1 MAHDQPNKLARADKS
16 EQRRQLIIE
25 AAATLFILKGFHQ
38 TGMRDIAAQ
47 AGISL
52 GNLYNHFKGKQE
64 IIAAIAE
71 METTEMEPLLK
82 LLETSGA
89 KSQDALITF
98 AKAYFSICSAPENA
112 ALGAEIVAEVFR
124 NPETGKAFS
133 GTRTRLVAALA
144 PHMPE
149 TYSNPSAAA
158 GLVLDLIERAGQS
171 AVGNSRSARKGIE
184 TALLEML
191 EQAFGPA

>member
-1 MAHDQPNKLARADKS
+1 MAQDRPNKLARADKS
-16 EQRRQLIIE
+16 ELRRQLIIE

-52 GNLYNHFKGKQE
+52 GNLYNHFKGKHE

-71 METTEMEPLLK
+71 METAEMEPLLE

-89 KSQDALITF
+89 KGQNALIMF
-98 AKAYFSICSAPENA
+98 AKAYFRICSAPENA
-112 ALGAEIVAEVFR
+112 ALSAEIIAEVFR

-144 PHMPE
+144 PHMPA

-158 GLVLDLIERAGQS
+158 ALVLDLIERAGQS
-171 AVGNSRSARKGIE
+171 AVGNSRGARNETE

-191 EQAFGPA
+191 ERTLGPA

>member
-1 MAHDQPNKLARADKS
+1 MAQDQPTKLARADKS
-16 EQRRQLIIE
+16 ELRRQLIIE

-38 TGMRDIAAQ
+38 TGMRDIASQ

-52 GNLYNHFKGKQE
+52 GNLYNHFKGKHE
-64 IIAAIAE
+64 IIVAIAE
-71 METTEMEPLLK
+71 METAETEPLLK

-89 KSQDALITF
+89 TGEDALITF
-98 AKAYFSICSAPENA
+98 AKAYFRICSQPENA
-112 ALGAEIVAEVFR
+112 ALTAEIIAEVFR
-124 NPETGKAFS
+124 NPETGRAFS
-133 GTRTRLVAALA
+133 GTRARLVAALL

-171 AVGNSRSARKGIE
+171 AVGTGAGARKDIE

-191 EQAFGPA
+191 ERTVRPA

>member
-1 MAHDQPNKLARADKS
+1 M
-16 EQRRQLIIE
+16 IIE

-52 GNLYNHFKGKQE
+52 GNLYNHFKGKHE

-71 METTEMEPLLK
+71 METAEMEPLLK
-82 LLETSGA
+82 LLETSGV
-89 KSQDALITF
+89 KGQDALITF
-98 AKAYFSICSAPENA
+98 AKAYFRICSLPENA
-112 ALGAEIVAEVFR
+112 ALSAEIIAEIFR
-124 NPETGKAFS
+124 NPETGRAFS
-133 GTRTRLVAALA
+133 GTRIRLVAALA

-149 TYSNPSAAA
+149 TYSSPSAAA

-171 AVGNSRSARKGIE
+171 AVGNSRGARKDIE

-191 EQAFGPA
+191 KRTLGPA